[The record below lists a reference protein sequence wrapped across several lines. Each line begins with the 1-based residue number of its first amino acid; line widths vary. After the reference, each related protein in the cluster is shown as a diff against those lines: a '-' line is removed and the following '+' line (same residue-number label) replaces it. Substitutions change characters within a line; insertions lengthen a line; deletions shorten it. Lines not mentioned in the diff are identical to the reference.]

1 MLQVLP
7 SFLEEWDSEL
17 PFWKQLCK
25 ETMSEQVWRKFRE
38 LWMLLESKTKS
49 KICLLFLTHKWPPK
63 KSSLLMT
70 KYIQGN
76 FLKSYVNLHQ
86 SKEMSV
92 ATWDKTPILYSSTD
106 CLFNKEGNQDKIIVL
121 MMEWEYFSERLWIS
135 QATNWIARL
144 TN

>member
-1 MLQVLP
+1 
-7 SFLEEWDSEL
+7 
-17 PFWKQLCK
+17 
-25 ETMSEQVWRKFRE
+25 
-38 LWMLLESKTKS
+38 
-49 KICLLFLTHKWPPK
+49 
-63 KSSLLMT
+63 MT

-121 MMEWEYFSERLWIS
+121 MMEWENFSERLWIS
-135 QATNWIARL
+135 QATN
-144 TN
+144 